1 MRQCDGECI
10 FRYPFCRGAFPAI
23 PFKDK
28 DEALQISNPKRL
40 FDVHFYPLRFF
51 LPDRKFFR
59 LHAGSVGPADSRS
72 RFVEDLEA
80 LGRQVKQPF
89 RHFAGAVIHFQR
101 AVQAED
107 LLLRQ
112 GVKDKIVPFVF

>member
-40 FDVHFYPLRFF
+40 LDVHFYPLRFI
-51 LPDRKFFR
+51 LPDRKSFR
-59 LHAGSVGPADSRS
+59 LHAGSVGLADGGSRL
-72 RFVEDLEA
+72 VKDLEA
-80 LGRQVKQPF
+80 LGRQAEQPF
-89 RHFAGAVIHFQR
+89 RHFAGAVICFQR
-101 AVQAED
+101 AVQAAD